1 MLNPENAVTEV
12 AEAVAR
18 IGRHEWPVRLT
29 PSVTAFLEAACE
41 ALGIS
46 FSSNEPSAV
55 LAKIG
60 PIARMI
66 GATLTNT
73 ANPTMLSAGYKVNVV
88 PQVASAQI
96 DGRFLPGHE
105 DEFFA
110 EIDELLGPE
119 RAAGVRE

>member
-1 MLNPENAVTEV
+1 MAGPPD
-12 AEAVAR
+12 
-18 IGRHEWPVRLT
+18 PVGDRL
-29 PSVTAFLEAACE
+29 PRSACE

-46 FSSNEPSAV
+46 FSTSNEPEAV

-60 PIARMI
+60 PIARML

-73 ANPTMLSAGYKVNVV
+73 ANPTMLRAGYKVNVV
-88 PQVASAQI
+88 PQTASAQI
-96 DGRFLPGHE
+96 DGRFLPGYE

-119 RAAGVRE
+119 RQPRVRNNSSRSRPRSTARSWTR